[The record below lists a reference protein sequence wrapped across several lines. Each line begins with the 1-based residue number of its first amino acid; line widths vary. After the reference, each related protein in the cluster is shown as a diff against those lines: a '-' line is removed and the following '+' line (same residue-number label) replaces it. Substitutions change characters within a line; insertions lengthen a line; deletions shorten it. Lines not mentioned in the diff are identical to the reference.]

1 MQMSVSLELPVEYC
15 FRMSAARMGN
25 NSFYMPPS
33 WKEDSTLFVTNIVLI
48 MIIGV
53 FGNLLTLITVPY
65 AACWH
70 KDKFPRLWSPTT
82 ILLLHLSLCD
92 LLYCLLGLPMFLIGT
107 FSIKWLNSV
116 LFCYI
121 STTARVIVAVA
132 DFLTVAAI
140 ALTRSIGILRTLGF
154 RKMVC
159 NRRLNLSIYWLLVLI
174 WVLSILI
181 NIFFKIVMSSVL
193 DIDWFGFDTTV
204 TRCFATFGIG
214 AIIPC
219 FTTFFSYLILGLC
232 LRRHIVK
239 HKQETNQESSA
250 EKKKL
255 QVHLW
260 ILTLAYLFFMLPM
273 IIVDTGLLNLLVS
286 DSQEESVA
294 RLLYSI
300 YWWVFPVNF
309 FIYLVFIKDFRDV
322 YKHCLIGTFVMLRNM
337 LCNQSN

>member
-1 MQMSVSLELPVEYC
+1 
-15 FRMSAARMGN
+15 MSAARMGN
-25 NSFYMPPS
+25 SSFYMPPS

-65 AACWH
+65 AACRH
-70 KDKFPRLWSPTT
+70 KDKFPSLLLPA

-121 STTARVIVAVA
+121 ATVVRNMVAVA
-132 DFLTVAAI
+132 DFFTVAAI
-140 ALTRSIGILRTLGF
+140 ALIRSIGIMRTLGF

-159 NRRLNLSIYWLLVLI
+159 GGRLNLSIYWLLVLI
-174 WVLSILI
+174 WVLSFLNNSI
-181 NIFFKIVMSSVL
+181 FKIIMGSIL
-193 DIDWFGFDTTV
+193 DINMFGYDTKGISV
-204 TRCFATFGIG
+204 ITRCFATFGIG
-214 AIIPC
+214 VITPC

-232 LRRHIVK
+232 LRQHIAK
-239 HKQETNQESSA
+239 HKQETNLESGA
-250 EKKKL
+250 GKKKL

-260 ILTLAYLFFMLPM
+260 ILTLAYLCFMLPM

-286 DSQEESVA
+286 DSHEERVA

-300 YWWVFPVNF
+300 YWWMFPVNF
-309 FIYLVFIKDFRDV
+309 FIYLMFIKDFKDV
-322 YKHCLIGTFVMLRNM
+322 YRHCLVETFVKLRN
-337 LCNQSN
+337 CSGFRT